1 MTIDATPIARAAL
14 PTGAL
19 LAIPLVA
26 MRFTDQV
33 AWSPFDFAFM
43 GALLFGT
50 FLAFEAAARRAT
62 SRSQRVAVAFALA
75 TAFLLVWVNASVGII
90 GAPGGPNVLYLGVLA
105 VGLVGAVAARL
116 RPARMAW
123 PLFAMALA
131 QVHVPLVVWIVAGP
145 ERFAAPPS
153 VWGVLTLNAAF
164 AAMFAL
170 SGLLFL
176 RSAAANPARA

>member
-1 MTIDATPIARAAL
+1 MTIDAQPLARAAL
-14 PTGAL
+14 PTGVL

-26 MRFTDQV
+26 MPFSDEV

-43 GALLFGT
+43 GALLFGAFLT
-50 FLAFEAAARRAT
+50 FDVAARRAT
-62 SRSQRVAVAFALA
+62 SRAQRAAIVFALA

-105 VGLVGAVAARL
+105 VGLMGAVAARF

-123 PLFAMALA
+123 PLFAMTLA
-131 QVHVPLVVWIVAGP
+131 QLLVPLVVWVVAGP
-145 ERFAAPPS
+145 ERFAPPPGA
-153 VWGVLTLNAAF
+153 WGVLALNAGF
-164 AAMFAL
+164 AAMFAV

-176 RSAAANPARA
+176 RSGTPNPARA